1 MTAKEYL
8 MQARYLNDLIES
20 NIKELEH
27 WRDLSGR
34 ISGSSFEPRYS
45 PNRNI
50 EPPFVRCLGKITE
63 LEQDINGEVSRL
75 VDLKKEITAAVE
87 QLGNAEEK
95 LVLKYRYFSCMTWE
109 QICEKLCMSERT
121 VRRVHG
127 QALQNFIVPDKS

>member
-8 MQARYLNDLIES
+8 MQARHLNALIES

-34 ISGSSFEPRYS
+34 ISGSCFEPRYN

-63 LEQDINGEVSRL
+63 LEQDINDEIDRL
-75 VDLKKEITAAVE
+75 VDLKSEITAAIE

-127 QALQNFIVPDKS
+127 QALQHFIVPNKS